1 MQVHGYTNSGS
12 IQVSDGDILWD
23 IPDDMAQSMRYRVW
37 DEWEMGPR
45 DAFGVR
51 VRVNTIP
58 PYAPPPIGFKPIP
71 KYDFW
76 RSVDVHLHLTK
87 DQVLDAIDK
96 SAMDAREKYRAR
108 LGITDAQTYIRDD
121 PNVVSMLSLMGF
133 ETREADAFWLWA
145 QPA

>member
-1 MQVHGYTNSGS
+1 MKIHGYTATGS
-12 IQVSDGDILWD
+12 IRTTIDGEEWD
-23 IPDDMAQSMRYRVW
+23 VPDDPSSRFRQLIS
-37 DEWEMGPR
+37 EWEF
-45 DAFGVR
+45 DAYGN
-51 VRVNTIP
+51 RVNTIP

-96 SAMDAREKYRAR
+96 SAMDEREKYRAR

-121 PNVVSMLSLMGF
+121 PNVVSLLSLMGF